1 MLAKRR
7 TLIITQFFFSPPL
20 GPKPRR
26 GGLGDAGGVAVVGAG
41 RLDAAAA
48 EDLDAALAGGDDDL
62 LEVGADGAVD
72 EEVEAGVD
80 DEEPVVERRHAQEP
94 HRRPERWKRQNF
106 FVE

>member
-7 TLIITQFFFSPPL
+7 TLITQFFFPPL
-20 GPKPRR
+20 GSKPRR

-41 RLDAAAA
+41 RLVAAA
-48 EDLDAALAGGDDDL
+48 EDLDAALAGCNDDL

-80 DEEPVVERRHAQEP
+80 DEEPVVERRHA
-94 HRRPERWKRQNF
+94 
-106 FVE
+106 

>member
-7 TLIITQFFFSPPL
+7 TLITQFFFPPF

-41 RLDAAAA
+41 RLALVDAAK
-48 EDLDAALAGGDDDL
+48 DLDAALAGCDDDL

-94 HRRPERWKRQNF
+94 HRRAERWKRRNF
-106 FVE
+106 FVQ

>member
-1 MLAKRR
+1 MESDQK
-7 TLIITQFFFSPPL
+7 IIQFFFPPL

-26 GGLGDAGGVAVVGAG
+26 GRLGDAGCVAVVGAG
-41 RLDAAAA
+41 RLDAAA

-62 LEVGADGAVD
+62 LEVGSDGAVD

-94 HRRPERWKRQNF
+94 HRRTERWKRQNF
-106 FVE
+106 FVQ